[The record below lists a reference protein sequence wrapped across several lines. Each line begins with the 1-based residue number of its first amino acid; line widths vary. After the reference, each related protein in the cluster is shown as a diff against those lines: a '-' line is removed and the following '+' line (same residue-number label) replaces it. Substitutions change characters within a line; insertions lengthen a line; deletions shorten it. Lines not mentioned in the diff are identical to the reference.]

1 MQNLFNGRYK
11 TLDLIGK
18 GGMSKVYLAEST
30 TLGTKWAIKAVDK
43 KLNAQ
48 FDLLAE
54 PNILKKLNHPALPR
68 IIDIE
73 EDETNIYI
81 IEDYID
87 GRSLDSRLK
96 TEKRFDEETVINWS
110 KQLCDVLIYL
120 HNQKPNPII
129 YRDMK
134 PANIIVTKQNRV
146 KLIDFGIAR
155 EFKIENDSDTT
166 YMGTRGYAAPEQYG
180 SSQTDQRTDIYSLGV
195 TMYHLI
201 TGKSPNE
208 PPYEFKKIREI
219 DPNFSEGME
228 YIINKC
234 IQNDPTKRYQSMEEL
249 LYDLE
254 NIHTFNRYY
263 IEQKKKEKTKN
274 ILKLSMLGVSIALIY
289 FGAHTM
295 GTEKGEKYEALIN
308 SADTYASNLQFDEA
322 KKYYQDAQKL
332 IENEAEGY
340 LREAKMI
347 LKQSGTNECL
357 EYLFDKEQRVKGLND
372 NAEYYYIKGSAY
384 FDNKEYDKARENFS
398 RAVEIDNT
406 NIDYARDYA
415 VSNAKVGKITEA
427 QNIMNTLLNKD
438 ENEDSVNYING
449 EIELYE
455 ENLYEAINS
464 FEKVIDITNNEELKR
479 KAYISLSDIYKNNR
493 GIIENAVS
501 KQIEILN
508 NAEADL
514 NNKDNV
520 YITEALAEAY
530 FANKQYNNS
539 AENFNKLLDLGY
551 HRPYIYRNLAIIYQ
565 HMNNFSRAED
575 ILFTMMDK
583 YPEDY
588 SCYLQ
593 LGFLNLD
600 REGQKPESSR
610 NYDKVLE
617 YYELAVQYAPQGS
630 QTSDVIPLG
639 NSINQLRNYGHIGR

>member
-1 MQNLFNGRYK
+1 METLFNGKYK

-43 KLNAQ
+43 KLNVQ

-73 EDETNIYI
+73 EDENSIYI

-87 GRSLDSRLK
+87 GKSLDKRLK

-134 PANIIVTKQNRV
+134 PANIIVTKENRV

-263 IEQKKKEKTKN
+263 IEQKKKEKTKRTVKAT
-274 ILKLSMLGVSIALIY
+274 LLATSIFCIM
-289 FGAHTM
+289 FGSFTM
-295 GTEKGEKYEALIN
+295 GKEKKEEYEGLIN
-308 SADTYASNLQFDEA
+308 TGDTYVSSLQFEEA
-322 KKYYQDAQKL
+322 KKSYIVAQKL
-332 IENEAEGY
+332 IKKEPEAY
-340 LREAKMI
+340 LREAQMI
-347 LKQSGTNECL
+347 LKKSGADECL
-357 EYLFDKEQRVKGLND
+357 KYLFEKEQTVKKLVD
-372 NAEYYYIKGSAY
+372 TSEYYYIKGSAY
-384 FDNKEYDKARENFS
+384 FDNKEYDKARENLS
-398 RAVEIDNT
+398 RAVEIDND

-427 QNIMNTLLNKD
+427 QNIINTLLSKN
-438 ENEDSVNYING
+438 EYEDSVNYING

-455 ENLYEAINS
+455 ENLYDAIAS

-479 KAYISLSDIYKNNR
+479 KAYISLSDIYKDNR
-493 GIIENAVS
+493 SIIENAIN

-508 NAEADL
+508 KAKSDL
-514 NNKDNV
+514 NNKDDV

-530 FANKQYNNS
+530 FANNQYNNS

-551 HRPYIYRNLAIIYQ
+551 DRPYIYRNLAIIYQ
-565 HMNNFSRAED
+565 YMNNFSRAEN
-575 ILFTMMDK
+575 ILFTMKDK
-583 YPEDY
+583 HPEEY

-593 LGFLNLD
+593 LGLLNLE
-600 REGQKPESSR
+600 RESNKIESSR
-610 NYDKVLE
+610 NYSKVLE
-617 YYELAVQYAPQGS
+617 YYNLAVQYAPQGE
-630 QTSDVIPLG
+630 QTSDLIPLG
-639 NSINQLRNYGHIGR
+639 NKINELRQKGWL

>member
-134 PANIIVTKQNRV
+134 PANIIVTKENRV

-427 QNIMNTLLNKD
+427 QNIINTLLNKD

>member
-134 PANIIVTKQNRV
+134 PANIIVTKENRV

-274 ILKLSMLGVSIALIY
+274 ILKLSMLGVSIVLIL
-289 FGAHTM
+289 FGSYTM
-295 GTEKGEKYEALIN
+295 GIEAKEKYEDLIN
-308 SADTYASNLQFDEA
+308 KADNYASNLQFDEA
-322 KKYYQDAQKL
+322 RKYYQDAQKVQKG
-332 IENEAEGY
+332 EVKGY
-340 LREAKMI
+340 LQEAKLI

-357 EYLFDKEQRVKGLND
+357 EYLIKKEQEVKGLNE

-384 FDNKEYDKARENFS
+384 FNNKEYDKARENFS

-565 HMNNFSRAED
+565 YMNNFSRAED

-600 REGQKPESSR
+600 RESQKPESSR
-610 NYDKVLE
+610 NYTKVLE
-617 YYELAVQYAPQGS
+617 YYELAVQYAPQGP

>member
-87 GRSLDSRLK
+87 GRSLDRRLK

-134 PANIIVTKQNRV
+134 PANIIVTKENRV

>member
-134 PANIIVTKQNRV
+134 PANIIVTKENRV

-274 ILKLSMLGVSIALIY
+274 ILKLSMLGVSIALFY

-427 QNIMNTLLNKD
+427 QNIINTLLNKD

-493 GIIENAVS
+493 GIIENAAS

-565 HMNNFSRAED
+565 YMNNFSRAED

-600 REGQKPESSR
+600 RESQKPESSR
-610 NYDKVLE
+610 NYTKVLE
-617 YYELAVQYAPQGS
+617 YYELAVQYAPQGP

>member
-1 MQNLFNGRYK
+1 MF
-11 TLDLIGK
+11 
-18 GGMSKVYLAEST
+18 
-30 TLGTKWAIKAVDK
+30 
-43 KLNAQ
+43 
-48 FDLLAE
+48 AE
-54 PNILKKLNHPALPR
+54 PNILKKLNHPSLPH

-73 EDETNIYI
+73 EGETNIYI

-87 GRSLDSRLK
+87 GKSLDKRLK

-134 PANIIVTKQNRV
+134 PANIIVTKENRV

-263 IEQKKKEKTKN
+263 IEQKKKEKTKRTVKAT
-274 ILKLSMLGVSIALIY
+274 LLATSIFCIM
-289 FGAHTM
+289 FGSFTM
-295 GTEKGEKYEALIN
+295 GKEKKEEYEGLIN
-308 SADTYASNLQFDEA
+308 TGDTYVSSLQFEEA
-322 KKYYQDAQKL
+322 KKSYNVAQKL
-332 IENEAEGY
+332 IKKEPEAY
-340 LREAKMI
+340 LREAQMI
-347 LKQSGTNECL
+347 LKKSGADECL
-357 EYLFDKEQRVKGLND
+357 KYLFEKEQTVKKLVD
-372 NAEYYYIKGSAY
+372 TSEYYYIKGSAY
-384 FDNKEYDKARENFS
+384 FDNKEYDKARENLS
-398 RAVEIDNT
+398 RAVEIDND

-427 QNIMNTLLNKD
+427 QNIINTLLSKN
-438 ENEDSVNYING
+438 EYEDSVNYING

-455 ENLYEAINS
+455 ENLYDAIAS

-493 GIIENAVS
+493 GIIENAAS

-565 HMNNFSRAED
+565 YMNNFSRAEN
-575 ILFTMMDK
+575 ILFTMKDK
-583 YPEDY
+583 HPEEY

-593 LGFLNLD
+593 LGLLNLE
-600 REGQKPESSR
+600 REGNKTESSR
-610 NYDKVLE
+610 NYSKVLE
-617 YYELAVQYAPQGS
+617 YYNLAVQYAPQGE
-630 QTSDVIPLG
+630 QTSDLIPLG
-639 NSINQLRNYGHIGR
+639 NKINELRQKGWI

>member
-1 MQNLFNGRYK
+1 METLFNGKYK

-43 KLNAQ
+43 KLNVQ

-73 EDETNIYI
+73 EDETSIYI

-87 GRSLDSRLK
+87 GKSLDKRLK

-134 PANIIVTKQNRV
+134 PANIIVTKENRV

-263 IEQKKKEKTKN
+263 IEQKKKEKTKRTVKAT
-274 ILKLSMLGVSIALIY
+274 LLATSIFCIM
-289 FGAHTM
+289 FGSFTM
-295 GTEKGEKYEALIN
+295 GKEKKEEYEGLIN
-308 SADTYASNLQFDEA
+308 TGDTYVSSLQFEEA
-322 KKYYQDAQKL
+322 KKSYNVAQKL
-332 IENEAEGY
+332 IKKEPEAY
-340 LREAKMI
+340 LREAQMI
-347 LKQSGTNECL
+347 LKKSGADECL
-357 EYLFDKEQRVKGLND
+357 KYLFEKEQTVKKLVD
-372 NAEYYYIKGSAY
+372 TSEYYYIKGSAY
-384 FDNKEYDKARENFS
+384 FDNKEYDKARENLS
-398 RAVEIDNT
+398 RAVEIDND

-427 QNIMNTLLNKD
+427 QNIINTLLSKN
-438 ENEDSVNYING
+438 EYEDSVNYING

-455 ENLYEAINS
+455 ENLYDAIAS
-464 FEKVIDITNNEELKR
+464 FEKVIDLTNNEELKR
-479 KAYISLSDIYKNNR
+479 KAYISLSDIYKDNR
-493 GIIENAVS
+493 SIIENAIN

-508 NAEADL
+508 KAKSDL
-514 NNKDNV
+514 NNKDDV

-530 FANKQYNNS
+530 FANNQYNNS

-551 HRPYIYRNLAIIYQ
+551 DRPYIYRNLAIIYQ
-565 HMNNFSRAED
+565 YMNNFSRAEN
-575 ILFTMMDK
+575 ILFTMKDK
-583 YPEDY
+583 HPEEY

-593 LGFLNLD
+593 LGLLNLE
-600 REGQKPESSR
+600 REANKIESSR
-610 NYDKVLE
+610 NYSKVLE
-617 YYELAVQYAPQGS
+617 YYNLAVQYAPQGE
-630 QTSDVIPLG
+630 QTSDLIPLG
-639 NSINQLRNYGHIGR
+639 NKINELRQKGWL

>member
-134 PANIIVTKQNRV
+134 PANIIVTKENRV

-617 YYELAVQYAPQGS
+617 YYVLAVQYAPQGS

>member
-1 MQNLFNGRYK
+1 METLFNGKYK

-30 TLGTKWAIKAVDK
+30 SLGTKWAIKAVDK
-43 KLNAQ
+43 KLNVQ

-87 GRSLDSRLK
+87 GKSLDKRLK

-134 PANIIVTKQNRV
+134 PANIIVTKENRV

-263 IEQKKKEKTKN
+263 IEQKKKEKTKRT
-274 ILKLSMLGVSIALIY
+274 IKATLLATSIFCIM
-289 FGAHTM
+289 FGSFTM
-295 GTEKGEKYEALIN
+295 GKEKKEEYEGLIN
-308 SADTYASNLQFDEA
+308 TGDTYVSSLQFEEA
-322 KKYYQDAQKL
+322 KKSYKEAQNL
-332 IENEAEGY
+332 IKKEPEAY
-340 LREAKMI
+340 LREAQMI
-347 LKQSGTNECL
+347 LKKSGADECL
-357 EYLFDKEQRVKGLND
+357 KYLFEKEQTVKKLVD
-372 NAEYYYIKGSAY
+372 TSEYYYIKGSAY
-384 FDNKEYDKARENFS
+384 FDNKAYDKARENLS
-398 RAVEIDNT
+398 RAVEIDND

-427 QNIMNTLLNKD
+427 QNIINTLLSKN
-438 ENEDSVNYING
+438 EYEDSVNYING

-455 ENLYEAINS
+455 ENLYDAIAS
-464 FEKVIDITNNEELKR
+464 FEKVIDLTNNEELKR
-479 KAYISLSDIYKNNR
+479 KAYISLSDIYKDNR
-493 GIIENAVS
+493 SIIENAIN

-508 NAEADL
+508 NAKADL
-514 NNKDNV
+514 NNKDDV

-530 FANKQYNNS
+530 FANNQYNNS

-551 HRPYIYRNLAIIYQ
+551 DRPYIYRNLAIIYQ
-565 HMNNFSRAED
+565 YMNNFSRAEN
-575 ILFTMMDK
+575 ILFTMKDK
-583 YPEDY
+583 HPEEY

-593 LGFLNLD
+593 LGLLNLE
-600 REGQKPESSR
+600 REANKTESSR
-610 NYDKVLE
+610 NYSKVLE
-617 YYELAVQYAPQGS
+617 YYNLAVQYAPQGE
-630 QTSDVIPLG
+630 QTSDLIPLG
-639 NSINQLRNYGHIGR
+639 NKINELRQKGWI

>member
-1 MQNLFNGRYK
+1 MKNLFNGRYK

-30 TLGTKWAIKAVDK
+30 TLGTKWAIKSVDK
-43 KLNAQ
+43 KLNVQ

-87 GRSLDSRLK
+87 GKSLDMRLK

-134 PANIIVTKQNRV
+134 PANIIVTKENRV

-155 EFKIENDSDTT
+155 EFKIDNDSDTT

-180 SSQTDQRTDIYSLGV
+180 SSQTDQRTDIYSIGV

-201 TGKSPNE
+201 TGKSRNE

-263 IEQKKKEKTKN
+263 IEQKKKDKTKR
-274 ILKLSMLGVSIALIY
+274 ILKFSMIGASIVLIW
-289 FGAHTM
+289 FGSYTM
-295 GTEKGEKYEALIN
+295 GIESKEKYEALIN
-308 SADTYASNLQFDEA
+308 KADTYASNLQFDEA
-322 KKYYQDAQKL
+322 RKYYQDAQKV
-332 IENEAEGY
+332 EKGEVKGY
-340 LREAKMI
+340 LQEAKLI

-357 EYLFDKEQRVKGLND
+357 QYLFNKEQEVKGISKA
-372 NAEYYYIKGSAY
+372 AEYYYIKGSVY
-384 FDNKEYDKARENFS
+384 FDNKEYDKARKNFS
-398 RAVEIDNT
+398 EALEIDNT
-406 NIDYARDYA
+406 NIDYARDCA

-427 QNIMNTLLNKD
+427 QNIIDILLNKD

-479 KAYISLSDIYKNNR
+479 KAYISLSDIYKDNR
-493 GIIENAVS
+493 GIIENAAS

-514 NNKDNV
+514 NNKNNV

-551 HRPYIYRNLAIIYQ
+551 HRSYIYRNLAIIYQ

-583 YPEDY
+583 SPEDY

-593 LGFLNLD
+593 LGLLNLD
-600 REGQKPESSR
+600 REGQKPQSSR

-617 YYELAVQYAPQGS
+617 YYELAVQYAPQGP

-639 NSINQLRNYGHIGR
+639 NSINELRNYGYIRR

>member
-1 MQNLFNGRYK
+1 METLFNGKYK

-43 KLNAQ
+43 KLNVQ

-73 EDETNIYI
+73 EDETSIYI

-87 GRSLDSRLK
+87 GKSLDKRLK

-134 PANIIVTKQNRV
+134 PANIIVTKENRV

-263 IEQKKKEKTKN
+263 IEQKKKEKTKRTVKAT
-274 ILKLSMLGVSIALIY
+274 LLATSIFCIM
-289 FGAHTM
+289 FGSFTM
-295 GTEKGEKYEALIN
+295 GKEKKEEYEGLIN
-308 SADTYASNLQFDEA
+308 TGDTYVSSLQFEEA
-322 KKYYQDAQKL
+322 KKSYNVAQKL
-332 IENEAEGY
+332 IKKEPEAY
-340 LREAKMI
+340 LREAQMI
-347 LKQSGTNECL
+347 LKKSGADECL
-357 EYLFDKEQRVKGLND
+357 KYLFEKEQTVKKLVD
-372 NAEYYYIKGSAY
+372 TSEYYYIKGSAY
-384 FDNKEYDKARENFS
+384 FDNKEYDKARENLS
-398 RAVEIDNT
+398 RAVEIDND

-427 QNIMNTLLNKD
+427 QNIINTLLSKN
-438 ENEDSVNYING
+438 EYEDSVNYING

-455 ENLYEAINS
+455 ENLYDAIAS

-479 KAYISLSDIYKNNR
+479 KAYISLSDIYKDNR
-493 GIIENAVS
+493 SIIENAIN

-508 NAEADL
+508 KAKSDL
-514 NNKDNV
+514 NNKDDV

-530 FANKQYNNS
+530 FANNQYNNS

-551 HRPYIYRNLAIIYQ
+551 DRPYIYRNLAIIYQ
-565 HMNNFSRAED
+565 YMNNFSRAEN
-575 ILFTMMDK
+575 ILFTMKDK
-583 YPEDY
+583 HPEEY

-593 LGFLNLD
+593 LGLLNLE
-600 REGQKPESSR
+600 REANKIESSR
-610 NYDKVLE
+610 NYSKVLE
-617 YYELAVQYAPQGS
+617 YYNLAVQYAPQGE
-630 QTSDVIPLG
+630 QTSDLIPLG
-639 NSINQLRNYGHIGR
+639 NKINELRQKGWL

>member
-134 PANIIVTKQNRV
+134 PANIIVTKENRV

-263 IEQKKKEKTKN
+263 IEQKKKEKTKRTVKAT
-274 ILKLSMLGVSIALIY
+274 LLATSIFCIM
-289 FGAHTM
+289 FGSFTM
-295 GTEKGEKYEALIN
+295 GKEKKEEYEGLIN
-308 SADTYASNLQFDEA
+308 TGDTYVSSLQFEEA
-322 KKYYQDAQKL
+322 KKSYNVAQKL
-332 IENEAEGY
+332 IKKEPEAY
-340 LREAKMI
+340 LREAQMI
-347 LKQSGTNECL
+347 LKKSGADECL
-357 EYLFDKEQRVKGLND
+357 KYLFEKEQTVKKLVD
-372 NAEYYYIKGSAY
+372 TSEYYYIKGSAY
-384 FDNKEYDKARENFS
+384 FDNKEYDKARENLS
-398 RAVEIDNT
+398 RAVEIDND

-427 QNIMNTLLNKD
+427 QNIINTLLSKN
-438 ENEDSVNYING
+438 EYEDSVNYING

-455 ENLYEAINS
+455 ENLYDAIAS

-479 KAYISLSDIYKNNR
+479 KAYISLSDIYKDNR
-493 GIIENAVS
+493 GIIENATS
-501 KQIEILN
+501 KQIKILN
-508 NAEADL
+508 NATADL
-514 NNKDNV
+514 NNKDNI

-530 FANKQYNNS
+530 FTNNQYNNS

-551 HRPYIYRNLAIIYQ
+551 DRPYIYRNLAIIYQ
-565 HMNNFSRAED
+565 YMNNFSRAEN
-575 ILFTMMDK
+575 ILFTMKDK
-583 YPEDY
+583 HPEEY

-593 LGFLNLD
+593 LGLLNLE
-600 REGQKPESSR
+600 REGNKTESSR
-610 NYDKVLE
+610 NYSKVLE
-617 YYELAVQYAPQGS
+617 YYNLAVQYAPQGE
-630 QTSDVIPLG
+630 QTSDLIPLG
-639 NSINQLRNYGHIGR
+639 NKINELRQKGWI

>member
-134 PANIIVTKQNRV
+134 PANIIVTKENRV

-493 GIIENAVS
+493 GIIENAAS

-565 HMNNFSRAED
+565 YMNNFSRAED

>member
-134 PANIIVTKQNRV
+134 PANIIVTKENRV

-565 HMNNFSRAED
+565 YMNNFSRAEN
-575 ILFTMMDK
+575 ILFTMKDK
-583 YPEDY
+583 HPEEY

-593 LGFLNLD
+593 LGLLNLE
-600 REGQKPESSR
+600 REGNKTESSR
-610 NYDKVLE
+610 NYSKVLE
-617 YYELAVQYAPQGS
+617 YYNLAVQYAPQGE
-630 QTSDVIPLG
+630 QTSDLIPLG
-639 NSINQLRNYGHIGR
+639 NKINELRQKGWI

>member
-87 GRSLDSRLK
+87 GKSLDKRLK
-96 TEKRFDEETVINWS
+96 IEKRFDEETVINWS

-134 PANIIVTKQNRV
+134 PANIIVTKENRV

-263 IEQKKKEKTKN
+263 IEQKKKEKTKRT
-274 ILKLSMLGVSIALIY
+274 IKATLLATSIFCIM
-289 FGAHTM
+289 FGSFTM
-295 GTEKGEKYEALIN
+295 GKEKKEEYEGLIN
-308 SADTYASNLQFDEA
+308 TGDTYVSSLQFEEA
-322 KKYYQDAQKL
+322 KKSYKEAQNL
-332 IENEAEGY
+332 IKKEPEAY
-340 LREAKMI
+340 LREAQMI
-347 LKQSGTNECL
+347 LKKSGADECL
-357 EYLFDKEQRVKGLND
+357 KYLFEKEQTVKKLVD
-372 NAEYYYIKGSAY
+372 TSEYYYIKGSAY
-384 FDNKEYDKARENFS
+384 FDNKAYDKARENLS
-398 RAVEIDNT
+398 RAVEIDND

-427 QNIMNTLLNKD
+427 QNIINTLLSKN
-438 ENEDSVNYING
+438 EYEDSVNYING

-455 ENLYEAINS
+455 ENLYDAIAS
-464 FEKVIDITNNEELKR
+464 FEKVIDLTNNEELKR
-479 KAYISLSDIYKNNR
+479 KAYISLSDIYKDNR
-493 GIIENAVS
+493 SIIENAIN

-508 NAEADL
+508 NAKADL
-514 NNKDNV
+514 NNKDDV

-530 FANKQYNNS
+530 FANNQYNNS

-551 HRPYIYRNLAIIYQ
+551 DRPYIYRNLAIIYQ
-565 HMNNFSRAED
+565 YMNNFSRAEN
-575 ILFTMMDK
+575 ILFTMKDK
-583 YPEDY
+583 HPEEY

-593 LGFLNLD
+593 LGLLNLE
-600 REGQKPESSR
+600 REANKIESSR
-610 NYDKVLE
+610 NYSKVLE
-617 YYELAVQYAPQGS
+617 YYNLAVQYAPQGE
-630 QTSDVIPLG
+630 QTSDLIPLR
-639 NSINQLRNYGHIGR
+639 NKINELRQKGWL